1 MQNPENLT
9 FPTAMSELDLYRY
22 FAAAADHGGHAFNFP
37 AENSDF
43 GGIIGGSNYCSSMSM
58 SMSMSMSGS
67 SCASFYPAAS
77 GILTETTESK
87 AIAASRVLHKEAEKR
102 RRERINSHL
111 DRLRSLIPCTSKTDK
126 ATLLSKVVQRVAEL
140 KRQAAELPPLENLMI
155 PSETDEF
162 AVYIHNDDNNN
173 QSLFD
178 DGYCGNHAVKNNNN
192 NNDNNNDNDDDN
204 DDQMILKA
212 SLCCEDR
219 PDLFADLSQV
229 LSSLNLKTLRA
240 EISTLGGRIQGVLVV
255 SGDHNTCQRDE
266 CVVFLRDALKGIV
279 QRSGSE
285 DRLKRRRRV
294 FDHPNC

>member
-9 FPTAMSELDLYRY
+9 FPTAMSELELYGY
-22 FAAAADHGGHAFNFP
+22 FSSAADHGGDAFNFP
-37 AENSDF
+37 AENSNF
-43 GGIIGGSNYCSSMSM
+43 GGILGGSNYCS
-58 SMSMSMSGS
+58 SMSMSGS
-67 SCASFYPAAS
+67 SCASFYPGAS

-111 DRLRSLIPCTSKTDK
+111 DRLRSLISCTSKTDK
-126 ATLLSKVVQRVAEL
+126 ATLLLKVVQRVAEL

-162 AVYIHNDDNNN
+162 TVYIHNDDSNN

-178 DGYCGNHAVKNNNN
+178 DGYCGDHAVKNNNN
-192 NNDNNNDNDDDN
+192 NNNNDN

-229 LSSLNLKTLRA
+229 LSSLNLKTRRA

-255 SGDHNTCQRDE
+255 SGDHSTCQRDE

>member
-1 MQNPENLT
+1 M
-9 FPTAMSELDLYRY
+9 
-22 FAAAADHGGHAFNFP
+22 
-37 AENSDF
+37 
-43 GGIIGGSNYCSSMSM
+43 
-58 SMSMSMSGS
+58 
-67 SCASFYPAAS
+67 
-77 GILTETTESK
+77 
-87 AIAASRVLHKEAEKR
+87 
-102 RRERINSHL
+102 
-111 DRLRSLIPCTSKTDK
+111 
-126 ATLLSKVVQRVAEL
+126 AEL
-140 KRQAAELPPLENLMI
+140 KRQAAEIPPLENLMI

-162 AVYIHNDDNNN
+162 TVYIHNDDNNN
-173 QSLFD
+173 QPLFD
-178 DGYCGNHAVKNNNN
+178 DGYCGDHAVKNNTNN
-192 NNDNNNDNDDDN
+192 NNDDDN
-204 DDQMILKA
+204 DDRMILKA

-240 EISTLGGRIQGVLVV
+240 EISTLGGRLQGVLVV